1 MSASYVIALMMAF
14 AGTDGAPGAAAESPV
29 ATPAVK
35 MEATTNA
42 AAKSGKM
49 ICRSVEVL
57 GSRLKT
63 NKVCMTS
70 SEWAEQRRLDRMN
83 IDRSQRNRWTQ
94 GN

>member
-1 MSASYVIALMMAF
+1 MSAPHVIALLMALS
-14 AGTDGAPGAAAESPV
+14 GTEGATAAPVESSAAAPA
-29 ATPAVK
+29 ATAQ
-35 MEATTNA
+35 A
-42 AAKSGKM
+42 AAAPAKTDKL

-57 GSRLKT
+57 GSRLQK

-83 IDRSQRNRWTQ
+83 IDKAQRFRTTQ

>member
-1 MSASYVIALMMAF
+1 MLASHVIALLMAF
-14 AGTDGAPGAAAESPV
+14 AGTDGTASAAPESPAATPTTAAA
-29 ATPAVK
+29 PAK
-35 MEATTNA
+35 TD
-42 AAKSGKM
+42 KL

-57 GSRLKT
+57 GSRLQK

-83 IDRSQRNRWTQ
+83 VDKAQRFRTTQ